1 MSDYVRFEVRA
12 VRNDGTVTE
21 FTIVNEDKVSEGKRG
36 SYRGTFSGTAIQ
48 AEIDLYNR
56 VIRDFQKGN

>member
-1 MSDYVRFEVRA
+1 MSDYDSFEVRA
-12 VRNDGTVTE
+12 IRKDGTVTE
-21 FTIVNEDKVSEGKRG
+21 FTIMNEDKVSEGKRG

-56 VIRDFQKGN
+56 MVRDFRMGN